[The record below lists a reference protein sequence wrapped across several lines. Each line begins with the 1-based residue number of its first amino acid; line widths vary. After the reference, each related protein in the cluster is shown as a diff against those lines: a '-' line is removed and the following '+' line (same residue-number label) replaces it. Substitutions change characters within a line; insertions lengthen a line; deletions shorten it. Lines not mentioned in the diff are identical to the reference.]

1 MSGTGYELHI
11 FGVTLQENLL
21 KVIQISS
28 YLLPFN

>member
-21 KVIQISS
+21 KVIQNKQLSVNI
-28 YLLPFN
+28 

>member
-21 KVIQISS
+21 KVIQNKQLSVTI
-28 YLLPFN
+28 